1 MGALTGMRALVTG
14 GGSGIGLACARHL
27 AIDGATVTLM
37 GRTVE
42 RLESGAVELSEA
54 VPGAEIRLHVG
65 DTADE
70 DAVAAAVWAAAADGA
85 LDVVVLAAGQGAGG
99 PLVDTD
105 REEWDALLATN
116 LTGPMLA
123 IKHAAPRMTDGGS
136 IVAISSI
143 AGVLTHRLMTAYCV
157 SKAGLEMLV
166 RNAAD
171 ELGSLGIR
179 VNAIRPGLV
188 PTELASGLSESPP
201 IVADYLEQ
209 MPLAR
214 LGTTDDVAALVRF
227 LAGPDSSWITGQ
239 CIGADGG
246 HTLRR
251 GPDLAGALA
260 RAGQA

>member
-1 MGALTGMRALVTG
+1 MAELTGTNALVTG

-27 AIDGATVTLM
+27 AADGATVTLM
-37 GRTVE
+37 GRTME
-42 RLESGAVELSEA
+42 RLEAGAAEVEA
-54 VPGAEIRLHVG
+54 AAPGATVRLHAA
-65 DTADE
+65 DAADE
-70 DAVAAAVWAAAADGA
+70 DAVAAAVAVAAGDDA

-99 PLVDTD
+99 SLVDTD
-105 REEWDALLATN
+105 RAAWDAVLATN

-123 IKHAAPRMTDGGS
+123 IKHAAPKMTGGGS
-136 IVAISSI
+136 IVALSSI

-171 ELGSLGIR
+171 ELGAVGIR
-179 VNAIRPGLV
+179 VNAVRPSLV

-209 MPLAR
+209 MPLGR
-214 LGTTDDVAALVRF
+214 LGTTDDIASLVRF
-227 LAGPDSSWITGQ
+227 LCGPGSTWITGQ
-239 CIGADGG
+239 CIAADGG

-251 GPDLAGALA
+251 GPDLAGAMA
-260 RAGQA
+260 RAQET